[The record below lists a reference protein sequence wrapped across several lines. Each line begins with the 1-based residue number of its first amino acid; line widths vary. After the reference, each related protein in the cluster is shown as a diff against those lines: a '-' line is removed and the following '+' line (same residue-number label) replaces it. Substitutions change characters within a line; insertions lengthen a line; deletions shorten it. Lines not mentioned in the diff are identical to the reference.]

1 MLPAARLSEALPVSF
16 LWARDR
22 AHASAAPAD
31 VDAMTN
37 RVDHPSA

>member
-1 MLPAARLSEALPVSF
+1 MLPAARLSEASPVSF

-22 AHASAAPAD
+22 AHASAASAD

-37 RVDHPSA
+37 QVDQPA